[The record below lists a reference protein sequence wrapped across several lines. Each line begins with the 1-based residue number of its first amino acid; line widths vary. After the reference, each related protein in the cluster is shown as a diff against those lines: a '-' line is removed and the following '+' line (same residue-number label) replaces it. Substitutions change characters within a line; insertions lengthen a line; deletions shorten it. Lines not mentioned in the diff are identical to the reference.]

1 MVKGDNVQKNKKN
14 NESKS
19 NSEIVTKDVKEVNK
33 KNKHS
38 SKEINEVKNETEPI
52 VELKE
57 TSKKVVSDNKLKSQ
71 DTSNVVDKKSQV
83 KKENNRSKKL
93 EKLVEAMT
101 EPKEKFHILY
111 VSHLPWGTD
120 ETFVKKYFEQF
131 GTINRYYLPR
141 SKNTGRIKG
150 YCFIE
155 FDNNETCK
163 IAAQTM
169 NNYILFEKILK
180 CQVIEDSSRF
190 NGNWRNHY
198 KYLNK
203 YKVFVEKRN
212 SKKTVSELK
221 ERVNLYLKKEEDKRK
236 KLEELGI
243 KYDFPGFKACL
254 TKKH

>member
-1 MVKGDNVQKNKKN
+1 MVKG
-14 NESKS
+14 E
-19 NSEIVTKDVKEVNK
+19 
-33 KNKHS
+33 
-38 SKEINEVKNETEPI
+38 KNEKTKKT
-52 VELKE
+52 VE
-57 TSKKVVSDNKLKSQ
+57 
-71 DTSNVVDKKSQV
+71 V
-83 KKENNRSKKL
+83 KKEIVEQVVKTNNSKKNSDKSIKQDKVEKSEKDIELENKNSELNNNSNKSKKIEVKKDNKRIEKL
-93 EKLVEAMT
+93 EKLVESMT
-101 EPKEKFHILY
+101 ESKVKNHILY

-120 ETFVKKYFEQF
+120 ESFVKKYFEQF

-155 FDNNETCK
+155 FDSNEACK

-190 NGNWRNHY
+190 NGNWRNHF
-198 KYLNK
+198 KYVNK

-212 SKKTVSELK
+212 AKKTVNELK
-221 ERVNLYLKKEEDKRK
+221 ERVNLYLKKEEEKRK
-236 KLEELGI
+236 KLEEMGI

-254 TKKH
+254 TSSKIA